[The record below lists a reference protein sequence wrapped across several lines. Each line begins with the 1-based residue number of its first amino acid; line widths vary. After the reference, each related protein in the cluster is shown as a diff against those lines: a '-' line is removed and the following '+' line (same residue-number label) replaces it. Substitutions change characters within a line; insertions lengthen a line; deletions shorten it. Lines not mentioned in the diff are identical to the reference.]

1 MYNIIV
7 ITTVNYHQL
16 RKNYCMRKSS
26 NHRTNLVYRDVDK
39 TIHYMLT
46 LPWKL
51 IMKIIIVIIIICVC
65 MYVFLL
71 YL

>member
-16 RKNYCMRKSS
+16 RKNYCIRKSS

-46 LPWKL
+46 LP
-51 IMKIIIVIIIICVC
+51 
-65 MYVFLL
+65 
-71 YL
+71 